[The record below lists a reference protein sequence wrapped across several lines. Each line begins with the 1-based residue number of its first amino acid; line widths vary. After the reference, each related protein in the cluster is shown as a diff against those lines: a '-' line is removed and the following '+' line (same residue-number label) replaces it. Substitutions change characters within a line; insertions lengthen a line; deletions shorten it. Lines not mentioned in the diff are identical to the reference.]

1 MLEEIIEESLEYIW
15 TLREQNDQLV
25 ETFIKGIKSRC
36 NYSQISGELSPKSVL
51 ENLEKEGYI
60 KLEGDKIKFEKKGEE
75 IGKKIIRRH
84 RLTERLLKDILQMTI
99 DEIEEP
105 ACRLEHTITEG
116 LEDSICT
123 LLGHPNVCPHGF
135 EIPEGKCCKDVSKV
149 LEPIIVSLDDME
161 SGSEGKIMYL
171 VTKSHPRLQRL
182 STLGLSPGSEI
193 RILQTFPT
201 FVIQVDETQIALE
214 KSIAKDIFVRRIN
227 GHNHHRHRHRRGL
240 LIRD

>member
-15 TLREQNDQLV
+15 TLREQNEDFV
-25 ETFIKGIKSRC
+25 DTFIRGINSRC
-36 NYSQISGELSPKSVL
+36 NFSQISQDLSPIDVL
-51 ENLEKEGYI
+51 KNLEKEGYI
-60 KLEGDKIKFEKKGEE
+60 EIEDNRIKFQKKGEE

-99 DEIEEP
+99 DEMEEP

-123 LLGHPNVCPHGF
+123 LLGHPSVCPHGF

-149 LEPIIVSLDDME
+149 VEPVIISLDDVE
-161 SGSEGKIMYL
+161 AGTEGKIMYL

-182 STLGLSPGSEI
+182 STLGLSPGANI
-193 RILQTFPT
+193 RVLQTFPT
-201 FVIQVDETQIALE
+201 FVVQVDETQIALE
-214 KSIAKDIFVRRIN
+214 KSIAKDIFVRKTN
-227 GHNHHRHRHRRGL
+227 GHHYRHRHRRGFF
-240 LIRD
+240 

>member
-1 MLEEIIEESLEYIW
+1 MVEEVIEESLEFVW
-15 TLREQNDQLV
+15 TMREQNDLTV
-25 ETFIKGIKSRC
+25 DNFIKGIHLRC
-36 NYSQISGELSPKSVL
+36 NFSQIAGDLSAESVL
-51 ENLEKEGYI
+51 NNLEKEGFI
-60 KLEGDKIKFEKKGEE
+60 DIQDNKIKFQKKGEE

-123 LLGHPNVCPHGF
+123 LLGHPSVCPHGF
-135 EIPEGKCCKDVSKV
+135 EIPPGKCCKDVSKV

-161 SGSEGKIMYL
+161 SGDEGKIMYL

-182 STLGLSPGSEI
+182 STLGLSPGSKI
-193 RILQTFPT
+193 KIVQTFPT
-201 FVIQVDETQIALE
+201 FVVQIDETQIALE
-214 KSIAKDIFVRRIN
+214 KSIAKDIFVRKTN
-227 GHNHHRHRHRRGL
+227 GHTHRRHRHRRGL
-240 LIRD
+240 F

>member
-1 MLEEIIEESLEYIW
+1 MLEEIIEEALEYIW
-15 TLREQNDQLV
+15 TLREQDDDFV
-25 ETFIKGIKSRC
+25 ETFISGINSRC
-36 NYSQISGELSPKSVL
+36 NFSKTSEDLSPKYIL

-60 KLEGDKIKFEKKGEE
+60 EIVANKIKFQKKGEE

-123 LLGHPNVCPHGF
+123 LLGHPSVCPHGF
-135 EIPEGKCCKDVSKV
+135 EIPEGNCCKNVSKV
-149 LEPIIVSLDDME
+149 IEPVIVSLDDME
-161 SGSEGKIMYL
+161 SGNEGKIMYL

-182 STLGLSPGSEI
+182 STLGLSPGSKI

-201 FVIQVDETQIALE
+201 FVVQIDETQIALE
-214 KSIAKDIFVRRIN
+214 KSIAKDIFVRKTN
-227 GHNHHRHRHRRGL
+227 GRNHHRHRHRRGFL
-240 LIRD
+240 

>member
-15 TLREQNDQLV
+15 TLREQNDELV
-25 ETFIKGIKSRC
+25 QTFINGINLRC
-36 NYSQISGELSPKSVL
+36 NFSQIAGELSPESALKEL
-51 ENLEKEGYI
+51 ENEGYI
-60 KLEGDKIKFEKKGEE
+60 EIENNKIKFQKKGEE

-123 LLGHPNVCPHGF
+123 LLGHPSVCPHGLS
-135 EIPEGKCCKDVSKV
+135 IPEGNCCKDVSKV
-149 LEPIIVSLDDME
+149 IEPIIVSLDDME
-161 SGSEGKIMYL
+161 AGSEGKIMYL

-182 STLGLSPGSEI
+182 STLGLSPGSKI

-201 FVIQVDETQIALE
+201 FVVQVDETQIALE
-214 KSIAKDIFVRRIN
+214 KSIAKDIFVRKMN
-227 GHNHHRHRHRRGL
+227 GYNNHRHRHRRGFF
-240 LIRD
+240 